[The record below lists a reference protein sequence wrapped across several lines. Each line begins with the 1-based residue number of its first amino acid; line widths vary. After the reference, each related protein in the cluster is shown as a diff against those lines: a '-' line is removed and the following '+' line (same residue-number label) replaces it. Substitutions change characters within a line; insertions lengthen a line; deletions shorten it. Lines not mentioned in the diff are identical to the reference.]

1 MRSPLLD
8 TPGAVAAVAPDD
20 TVAAHYGDPYAEQ
33 RALADGRALVDRSNR
48 EVVRISGPDRLS
60 WLNSLSSQKL
70 DDLAPGTLSQTLLL
84 DPQGRVEH
92 HLTLVDD
99 GDAVWAHV
107 EPGTATALVAFLEK
121 MRFMLRVEVAD
132 MTSDYAVVSVAA
144 PDPSR
149 ISSPPEAAEAPAEPG
164 AAPVSISGSIV
175 MGGDR
180 LVPRERLAGLAG
192 ETGLRLAGLWAFEAL
207 RIEAYVPRL
216 GFETDHKTIP
226 HEVGWIGGAVHLAKG
241 CYRGQETVAR
251 VHNLGHPPRRLVFL
265 HLDGSVDTLPPHG
278 APITLDSASSHPEP
292 PHAVE
297 TGIVLES
304 PSTTAAAGEGQETAV
319 QIGFVGSSARHYEL
333 GPIALAV
340 VKRTVPV
347 DAQLLAGG
355 VAATQEVIVPP
366 DAGRNVQIDPG
377 LRRRIR

>member
-8 TPGAVAAVAPDD
+8 TPGAVAAQAPDE

-33 RALADGRALVDRSNR
+33 RALAGGRALVDRSNR
-48 EVVRISGPDRLS
+48 EVVRITGPDRLS

-70 DDLAPGTLSQTLLL
+70 DTLQPGTPTQTLLL

-99 GDAVWAHV
+99 GEAVWAHV
-107 EPGTATALVAFLEK
+107 EPGTSAELVAFLEK

-132 MTSDYAVVSVAA
+132 VTSDYAVVSLTPPSPDESAHALGVTVEGAVA
-144 PDPSR
+144 
-149 ISSPPEAAEAPAEPG
+149 I
-164 AAPVSISGSIV
+164 
-175 MGGDR
+175 GGDL
-180 LVPRERLAGLAG
+180 LVPRERLGGLPDAL
-192 ETGLRLAGLWAFEAL
+192 GLRPAGLWAYEAL
-207 RIEAYVPRL
+207 RIAAHVPRL

-226 HEVGWIGGAVHLAKG
+226 HEIGWIGVAVHLSKG

-265 HLDGSVDTLPPHG
+265 HLDGSVDELPPHG
-278 APITLDSASSHPEP
+278 APVTLGVGTPVEADPEA
-292 PHAVE
+292 AVE
-297 TGIVLES
+297 GSAE
-304 PSTTAAAGEGQETAV
+304 PG
-319 QIGFVGSSARHYEL
+319 QIGFVGSSARHHEL

-347 DAQLLAGG
+347 DIDLLAGG
-355 VAATQEVIVPP
+355 VAASQEIVVPP
-366 DAGRNVQIDPG
+366 DAGRNVKIDPA
-377 LRRRIR
+377 LRRRVR

>member
-8 TPGAVAAVAPDD
+8 TPGAVAAQAPDE

-33 RALADGRALVDRSNR
+33 RALAGGRALVDRSNR
-48 EVVRISGPDRLS
+48 EVVRITGPDRLS

-70 DDLAPGTLSQTLLL
+70 DTLQPGTPTQTLLL

-99 GDAVWAHV
+99 GEAVWAHV
-107 EPGTATALVAFLEK
+107 EPGTSAELVAFLEK

-132 MTSDYAVVSVAA
+132 VTSEYAVVSLAPPSPDESADALGVIVEGAVA
-144 PDPSR
+144 
-149 ISSPPEAAEAPAEPG
+149 
-164 AAPVSISGSIV
+164 
-175 MGGDR
+175 MGGDL
-180 LVPRERLAGLAG
+180 LVPRERLGGLPDAL
-192 ETGLRLAGLWAFEAL
+192 GLRPAGLWAYEAL
-207 RIEAYVPRL
+207 RIAAHVPRL

-226 HEVGWIGGAVHLAKG
+226 HEVGWIDEAVHLSKG

-265 HLDGSVDTLPPHG
+265 HLDGSVDELPPHG
-278 APITLDSASSHPEP
+278 APVTLGVGTPVEAEPEA
-292 PHAVE
+292 AVE
-297 TGIVLES
+297 GSAE
-304 PSTTAAAGEGQETAV
+304 PG

-347 DAQLLAGG
+347 DIDLLAGG
-355 VAATQEVIVPP
+355 VAASQEVVVPP
-366 DAGRNVQIDPG
+366 DAGRNVRIDPA

>member
-8 TPGAVAAVAPDD
+8 TPGAVAAQAPDE

-33 RALADGRALVDRSNR
+33 RALAGGRALVDRSNR
-48 EVVRISGPDRLS
+48 EVVRITGPDRLS
-60 WLNSLSSQKL
+60 WLNDLSSQKL
-70 DDLAPGTLSQTLLL
+70 DTLQPGTPTQTLLL

-99 GDAVWAHV
+99 GEAVWAHV
-107 EPGTATALVAFLEK
+107 EPGTSAELVAFLEK

-132 MTSDYAVVSVAA
+132 VTSDYAVVSLAPPA
-144 PDPSR
+144 PDG
-149 ISSPPEAAEAPAEPG
+149 SPAATGVTVEG
-164 AAPVSISGSIV
+164 AVA
-175 MGGDR
+175 MGGDV
-180 LVPRERLAGLAG
+180 LVPRERLGGLPD
-192 ETGLRLAGLWAFEAL
+192 ELDLRPAGLWAYEAL
-207 RIEAYVPRL
+207 RIAAYAPRL

-226 HEVGWIGGAVHLAKG
+226 HEVGWIEAAVHLSKG

-265 HLDGSVDTLPPHG
+265 HLDGSVDELPPHG
-278 APITLDSASSHPEP
+278 APVTLGVGTPVEAEPEA
-292 PHAVE
+292 AVE
-297 TGIVLES
+297 GSAE
-304 PSTTAAAGEGQETAV
+304 PG

-347 DAQLLAGG
+347 DIDLLAGG
-355 VAATQEVIVPP
+355 VAASQEVVVPP
-366 DAGRNVQIDPG
+366 DAGRNVKIDPA

>member
-8 TPGAVAAVAPDD
+8 THGAVAAQAPDE
-20 TVAAHYGDPYAEQ
+20 TVAAHYGDPFAEQ
-33 RALADGRALVDRSNR
+33 RALAGGRGLVDRSNR

-60 WLNSLSSQKL
+60 WLNNLSSQKL
-70 DDLAPGTLSQTLLL
+70 DTLQPGTPTQTLLL

-99 GDAVWAHV
+99 GEAVWAHV
-107 EPGTATALVAFLEK
+107 EPGTSAELVAFLEK
-121 MRFMLRVEVAD
+121 MRFMLRVEIAD
-132 MTSDYAVVSVAA
+132 VTSDYAVVSVGPPASAESPAA
-144 PDPSR
+144 TGVTV
-149 ISSPPEAAEAPAEPG
+149 EG
-164 AAPVSISGSIV
+164 AVA
-175 MGGDR
+175 MGGDV
-180 LVPRERLAGLAG
+180 LVPRERLGGLPD
-192 ETGLRLAGLWAFEAL
+192 ELGLRPAGLWAYEAL
-207 RIEAYVPRL
+207 RIAAHVPRL

-226 HEVGWIGGAVHLAKG
+226 HEVGWIVAAVHLSKG

-265 HLDGSVDTLPPHG
+265 YLDGSVDELPPHG
-278 APITLDSASSHPEP
+278 APVTLGVGTPVEAEPEA
-292 PHAVE
+292 AVE
-297 TGIVLES
+297 GSAE
-304 PSTTAAAGEGQETAV
+304 PG

-347 DAQLLAGG
+347 DIDLLAGG
-355 VAATQEVIVPP
+355 VAASQEVVVPP
-366 DAGRNVQIDPG
+366 DAGRNVKIDPA